1 MRVQADSP
9 ALKAAKEA
17 QTKVEACLDNGESF
31 RLEAGAGAGKTYSL
45 VEALKKLIAER
56 GQSLLQTG
64 QQVACITFTEVARNE
79 IAQEVED
86 HPAILVQTI
95 HAFCWAFM
103 AQFQPAL
110 RELVSAKDGK
120 AIEKVEAGG
129 GVGEKLVSYEF
140 GHFLV
145 RDDEITLHHD
155 DVPVFMAKLI
165 ALPKFRRLLAQR
177 FPVIFIDEY
186 QDTNRDFMEAINA
199 HMFGAEGAPLIGL
212 FGDHWQTI
220 YRSEYDLAD
229 YPISAIDKGSNFR
242 SVQPIVNV
250 LNALR
255 PELEQAVSDPDAPG
269 EARIFHANAFD
280 GERTN
285 TAHSKLDL
293 LPNQARLVRELL
305 MARLE
310 GEGWDRSRTKI
321 LMLTHNVLAAEQGY
335 PGIAAAAAGWNDQF
349 VKLEDPTLKMFAD
362 TVEPMCAAYA
372 ASNYGEMFTAYG
384 QGPALHAHE
393 DKISWRT
400 DMDALVKLRLE
411 GSIGDVID
419 HLKVSRRP
427 PLPSRVLQREDDLR
441 SLEGE
446 PVPETDES
454 LLRHKKL
461 REVPYGEVL
470 ELLKFIEG
478 STPFATQH
486 SVKGAEFDNVLVV
499 LGGGWNHYNW
509 PRFLELLETKAL
521 DKSNT
526 KGFHRARNLFYVTI
540 SRPKKKLAV
549 LATQTLSATALA
561 AAIRLFGKDGV
572 EQLPLDQLCG
582 N

>member
-1 MRVQADSP
+1 MSTP
-9 ALKAAKEA
+9 ALQAAEEA
-17 QTKVEACLDNGESF
+17 QAKVEACLDARQSF

-56 GQSLLQTG
+56 GPSLLQAG

-103 AQFQPAL
+103 APFQPAL
-110 RELVSAKDGK
+110 RELVAAKGGK
-120 AIEKVEAGG
+120 AVDKIEAGG
-129 GVGEKLVSYEF
+129 GVGEKPVQYDF
-140 GHFLV
+140 GHFNV

-165 ALPKFRRLLAQR
+165 ALPKFRRLLTQK

-186 QDTNRDFMEAINA
+186 QDTNREFMEAINTY
-199 HMFGAEGAPLIGL
+199 MFGTEGSPLVGL

-220 YRSEYDLAD
+220 HRSEYDLAD
-229 YPISAIDKGSNFR
+229 YPIQAIDKGSNFR

-250 LNALR
+250 LNVLR
-255 PELEQAVSDPDAPG
+255 PELEQVVSDPRAPG
-269 EARIFHANAFD
+269 EARFFHANAFV

-285 TAHSKLDL
+285 TSHSKQDL
-293 LPNQARLVRELL
+293 LPDQARVVREKL

-310 GEGWDRSRTKI
+310 REGWDRSRTKI

-349 VKLEDPTLKMFAD
+349 VKLEDPALKMFAE
-362 TVEPMCAAYA
+362 TVEPMCAAYT
-372 ASNYGEMFTAYG
+372 ASNYGEMFAAYG
-384 QGPALHAHE
+384 EGPTLRAHE
-393 DKISWRT
+393 DKVSWRT
-400 DMDALVKLRLE
+400 DMDGLLKLRLE
-411 GSIGDVID
+411 GNIGNVID
-419 HLKVSRRP
+419 HLKATCRP
-427 PLPSRVLQREDDLR
+427 PLSSRVLKREEDLIA
-441 SLEGE
+441 LKGN
-446 PVPETDES
+446 PVPEENES
-454 LLRHKKL
+454 LQRHQRL
-461 REVPYGEVL
+461 REVPYTEVT

-509 PRFLELLETKAL
+509 PRFLELVETKAL
-521 DKSNT
+521 DNKNT
-526 KGFHRARNLFYVTI
+526 NGFLRARNLFYVAI
-540 SRPKKKLAV
+540 SRPRKKLAV
-549 LATQTLSATALA
+549 LATQTLSENALKTAVK
-561 AAIRLFGKDGV
+561 LFGANGV
-572 EQLPLDQLCG
+572 EQLPLEQLSG
-582 N
+582 